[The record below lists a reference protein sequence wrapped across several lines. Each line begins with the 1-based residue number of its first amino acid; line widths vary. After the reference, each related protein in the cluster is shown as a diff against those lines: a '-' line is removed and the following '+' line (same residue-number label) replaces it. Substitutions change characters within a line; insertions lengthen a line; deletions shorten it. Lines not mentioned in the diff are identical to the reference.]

1 MRRPG
6 MYLDLQVF
14 TPGLAA
20 PTVATPVR
28 HARRPGAAVTEE
40 LVSIV
45 VPLYNEE
52 DNVRPLTTQ
61 IAAVMT
67 THGLAYELL
76 LIDDGSDDQTW
87 AGITAVAAENPA
99 VVGISLAG
107 NFGQTLSLR
116 AGFERAKG
124 GIVVA
129 MDGDLQHDPA
139 YLPQF
144 VARIRAGY
152 DMVGGAKA
160 KRPEGRAH
168 SLLANSAHKLI
179 SVLSG
184 VQLDYFGA
192 TYKAYRSFL
201 LQDAELLGDAHRFLG
216 ALLVRKGI
224 RYCEFPIEIRERQH
238 GTSKYHLSKA
248 FLVVVD
254 LVMLRFFLRYS
265 RKPFRLFGVLGLLSL
280 GAGLL
285 ATSALLVGSLF
296 FGVNISHR
304 FPMEFIF
311 SLFLIM
317 GGDFLICFGL
327 LAEIGTHTYYAR
339 RNRPPYVV
347 RQELRQANPPPVQE
361 SA

>member
-1 MRRPG
+1 MNRPD
-6 MYLDLQVF
+6 MYLDFQVF
-14 TPGLAA
+14 APEAAAQAAAA
-20 PTVATPVR
+20 PAR
-28 HARRPGAAVTEE
+28 RARRPSAVVTEE

-52 DNVRPLTTQ
+52 DNVRPLATQ

-87 AGITAVAAENPA
+87 AAIAAVAAENPA

-116 AGFERAKG
+116 AGFERARG

-160 KRPEGRAH
+160 KRPDGRAH
-168 SLLANSAHKLI
+168 SLLATAAHKLI
-179 SVLSG
+179 AALSG
-184 VQLDYFGA
+184 VHLDYFGA
-192 TYKAYRSFL
+192 TYKAYRSYL
-201 LQDAELLGDAHRFLG
+201 LRDAELLGDAHRFLG

-248 FLVVVD
+248 FLVAVD

-265 RKPFRLFGVLGLLSL
+265 RTPFRLFGVLGLLSL

-285 ATSALLVGSLF
+285 ATGSLLVSSIF

-304 FPMEFIF
+304 FPIEFIF
-311 SLFLIM
+311 SLFLVM
-317 GGDFLICFGL
+317 GGIFLICFGL

-347 RQELRQANPPPVQE
+347 RHELRPATPPAQE
-361 SA
+361 PA